1 MPYIKGENR
10 NQLTLFPASLDNY
23 VPEDSYVRVIDAFV
37 DSLDMETLNF
47 KRHTASS
54 DGRPGY
60 DPRDML
66 KLYIYGYYNKIR
78 SSRRLQTECAR
89 NVELMFLLCRLVP
102 DFRCIA
108 DFRKDNAEAIK
119 LVFREFTRFCDKC
132 NILGKELFAIDGS
145 KFKAVNSKDRNFT
158 KDKLSDRINRIDEK
172 LSQYLREL
180 DENDTQE
187 TPLSEKSADEI
198 KAEIAAL
205 EERKERYQSYLDE
218 LIQNNETQKSL
229 TDPESKLM
237 KNNGKLDVCFN
248 IQTAVDSESHIIT
261 GFLVTNQC
269 SDHGLLEDVSAEV
282 KKTLNLTNIESI
294 SDKGYRSAEDVKNCL
309 LNGDIPN
316 VHLYDN
322 QDQYS
327 FELEHNE
334 SDISDETKASCKRE
348 DIEKCLSA
356 GTVPDV
362 LKGKIDVE
370 IQEYTKEVNV
380 KEEIPEQTET
390 LPCETGI
397 FTRDIE
403 KNIVYC
409 PECEIMRKKSTN
421 GGKTRY
427 INKAACRKCK
437 NPCTGAKYKTV
448 DFRPDQTTLKSW
460 SKYKSKITK
469 TKAHKLKKKISVTHK
484 KVIVRFIPDKK
495 KLKLRKSIVEH
506 PFGTVKRWNDGSY
519 LLLKGKVKA
528 GADLALSF
536 LGYNLKRAINILG
549 VKEILAMI

>member
-10 NQLTLFPASLDNY
+10 NQLTLFPTNLDEY

-54 DGRPGY
+54 GGRPGY

-172 LSQYLREL
+172 LSQYLSEL

-187 TPLSEKSADEI
+187 TPLSEKSSDEI

-205 EERKERYQSYLDE
+205 KEIKERYQSYLDE
-218 LIQNNETQKSL
+218 LIRNNETQKSL

-248 IQTAVDSESHIIT
+248 IQTAVDSKSHIIT

-269 SDHGLLEDVSAEV
+269 SDHRLLEDVSAEV

-294 SDKGYRSAEDVKNCL
+294 SDKGYRSTEDVKNCI

-316 VHLYDN
+316 VYLYDN
-322 QDQYS
+322 QNQYS
-327 FELEHNE
+327 FKLEHKE
-334 SDISDETKASCKRE
+334 SDISEETKASGKRE

-356 GTVPDV
+356 GTVPNV
-362 LKGKIDVE
+362 LEGKIDVE

-380 KEEIPEQTET
+380 KEEILEQTET

-409 PECEIMRKKSTN
+409 PEGEIMRKKSTN

-448 DFRPDQTTLKSW
+448 DFSPGQTTMKSW

-484 KVIVRFIPDKK
+484 KVTVRFIPDKK

-506 PFGTVKRWNDGSY
+506 PFGTIKRWNDGSY

>member
-10 NQLTLFPASLDNY
+10 NQLTLFPASIDNY

-47 KRHTASS
+47 KRHIASS

-132 NILGKELFAIDGS
+132 NILGKKLFAIDGS

-158 KDKLSDRINRIDEK
+158 KGKLSDRIKWIDEK
-172 LSQYLREL
+172 LSQYLSEL
-180 DENDTQE
+180 DENDKQE

-248 IQTAVDSESHIIT
+248 IQTAVDSESYIIT
-261 GFLVTNQC
+261 DFLVTNHC
-269 SDHGLLEDVSAEV
+269 TDNGLIEEVSAEV

-294 SDKGYRSAEDVKNCL
+294 ADKGYKSEEDVKNCL

-316 VHLYDN
+316 INLCDN
-322 QDQYS
+322 QEGYS
-327 FELEHNE
+327 FELEHKKI
-334 SDISDETKASCKRE
+334 DISAETKASTERE

-356 GTVPDV
+356 GIVPDV
-362 LKGKIDVE
+362 LEGKINVE
-370 IQEYTKEVNV
+370 IMEYTKTV
-380 KEEIPEQTET
+380 KEENSIQTKIQSYEYDV
-390 LPCETGI
+390 
-397 FTRDIE
+397 FTRDLE

-409 PECEIMRKKSTN
+409 PKGEIMRKKSTN
-421 GGKTRY
+421 GGKIRY
-427 INKAACRKCK
+427 ANKAACKKCK

-448 DFRPDQTTLKSW
+448 DFRPGQTKLKGW
-460 SKYKSKITK
+460 SKYTIKAEKINGQEI
-469 TKAHKLKKKISVTHK
+469 KKKIPKTYK
-484 KVIVRFIPDKK
+484 KVKVRFVPDKE

-536 LGYNLKRAINILG
+536 LGYNLKRAINMLG

>member
-10 NQLTLFPASLDNY
+10 NQLTLFPASIDNY

-47 KRHTASS
+47 KRHIASS

-132 NILGKELFAIDGS
+132 NILGKKLFAIDGS

-158 KDKLSDRINRIDEK
+158 KGKLSDRIKWIDEK
-172 LSQYLREL
+172 LSQYLSEL
-180 DENDTQE
+180 DENDKQE

-261 GFLVTNQC
+261 DFLVTNHC
-269 SDHGLLEDVSAEV
+269 TDNGLIEEVSAEV

-294 SDKGYRSAEDVKNCL
+294 ADKGYKSEEDVKNCL

-316 VHLYDN
+316 INLCDN
-322 QDQYS
+322 QEGYS
-327 FELEHNE
+327 FELEHKKI
-334 SDISDETKASCKRE
+334 DISAETKASTERE

-356 GTVPDV
+356 GIVPDV
-362 LKGKIDVE
+362 LEGKINVE
-370 IQEYTKEVNV
+370 IMEYTKTV
-380 KEEIPEQTET
+380 KEENSIQTKIQSYEYDV
-390 LPCETGI
+390 
-397 FTRDIE
+397 FTRDLE

-409 PECEIMRKKSTN
+409 PKGEIMRKKSTN
-421 GGKTRY
+421 GGKIRY
-427 INKAACRKCK
+427 ANKAACKKCK

-448 DFRPDQTTLKSW
+448 DFRPGQTKLKGW
-460 SKYKSKITK
+460 SKYTIKTEKINGQEI
-469 TKAHKLKKKISVTHK
+469 KKKIPKTYK
-484 KVIVRFIPDKK
+484 KVKVRFVPDKE

-536 LGYNLKRAINILG
+536 LGYNLKRAINMLG